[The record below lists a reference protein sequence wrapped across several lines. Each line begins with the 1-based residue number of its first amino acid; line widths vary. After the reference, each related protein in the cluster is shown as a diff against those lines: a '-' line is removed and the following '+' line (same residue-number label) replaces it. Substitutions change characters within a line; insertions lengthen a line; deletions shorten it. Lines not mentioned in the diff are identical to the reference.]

1 MSTWQIIGII
11 LMSACITVLLR
22 ALPFLIFNGNKTL
35 PKPVQTLGRYL
46 PPADYGSA
54 DRVLPEGCERRFL
67 RDGRLAASGSSRCG
81 SQLQMEAQYIFE
93 YPAWNSLLYGV
104 SADFLVRA

>member
-35 PKPVQTLGRYL
+35 PKDAWQI
-46 PPADYGSA
+46 PAACDYGSA

-81 SQLQMEAQYIFE
+81 GQL
-93 YPAWNSLLYGV
+93 
-104 SADFLVRA
+104 